1 MIDTLVGKKRRAMN
15 EKTVDKTATGDGEM
29 MIIDEG
35 RTGRE
40 ETILV
45 MLKTIGGGEEEKIR
59 TILGHVL
66 RNTVD
71 IDIKIIIPIT
81 TATLVPILSIIKI
94 DEAKE
99 I

>member
-1 MIDTLVGKKRRAMN
+1 MN
-15 EKTVDKTATGDGEM
+15 ARIVDRTVTGDGEM

-40 ETILV
+40 ETSLV
-45 MLKTIGGGEEEKIR
+45 TLTMIGGGEEKEEKI
-59 TILGHVL
+59 TKILDHVL
-66 RNTVD
+66 QNTVD
-71 IDIKIIIPIT
+71 IDNKIIIPIT
-81 TATLVPILSIIKI
+81 TATLVPIIKI